1 MHHGV
6 HPPVVQAPLGLARVD
21 VDRAAEVV
29 LAAAAVRAGE
39 GAEVLEALGAV
50 ALAAPVGAGH
60 AHQREEAVRLLGRR
74 GLGH

>member
-1 MHHGV
+1 MHHRV
-6 HPPVVQAPLGLARVD
+6 HPPVVQSPFGLARVD
-21 VDRAAEVV
+21 MDWAAKVV
-29 LAAAAVRAGE
+29 LATAPVRARE